1 MVLITQRHEPSD
13 GHNFIVA
20 VGYFLPGIMAY
31 IAFARW
37 KPRFPGWLLPA
48 FMLGLWAIFWYHC
61 DFHRGW
67 YFCLMIG
74 LGLPLF
80 RQMKSEAIL
89 APSRVIAKYSYG
101 IYLTHPFAIVMG
113 LYLLRNHSLMVRLSV
128 ELVTLMIMP
137 VLAYHLLE
145 HPMIVFGSRLAAR
158 AEKKYEQSEVKHFR
172 QGITG

>member
-1 MVLITQRHEPSD
+1 
-13 GHNFIVA
+13 
-20 VGYFLPGIMAY
+20 
-31 IAFARW
+31 
-37 KPRFPGWLLPA
+37 
-48 FMLGLWAIFWYHC
+48 
-61 DFHRGW
+61 
-67 YFCLMIG
+67 
-74 LGLPLF
+74 
-80 RQMKSEAIL
+80 
-89 APSRVIAKYSYG
+89 
-101 IYLTHPFAIVMG
+101 MG